1 MLFALTLKPS
11 SLVISNRRC
20 GWFMYVLFL
29 YLGTGASSSE
39 LKPVE
44 LNESIINMLPYNMS
58 FKANI
63 LTKKYTILEKMAM
76 VPSYRNCDCPLAIPT
91 TINRCVTTFIY
102 QPLIYLHSFL
112 RCS

>member
-39 LKPVE
+39 LKPVK
-44 LNESIINMLPYNMS
+44 LNESITNMLPYNMS

-63 LTKKYTILEKMAM
+63 LTKKYTVLEKM
-76 VPSYRNCDCPLAIPT
+76 VLSYRNCDCPLALPT
-91 TINRCVTTFIY
+91 TINSCVTSFISTINL
-102 QPLIYLHSFL
+102 PS
-112 RCS
+112 